1 MTDAAEQQLEST
13 LAPLRE
19 RLMTHPLYAQLRD
32 EETIRIFMEAH
43 VFAVWDFQSLLKAL
57 QRLVT
62 CVEVPWLPTSDP
74 EARRL
79 LNEIVLDEESDQ
91 GPGGGHLSHFE
102 LYLQAMQECGAN
114 VTPIQTFVGN
124 LRAGLSVEEALETS
138 AVPPSVGAF
147 VRVTMTIA
155 RFAEPHR
162 VAAAF
167 AYGREEI
174 IPPMFRRLVEQLAE
188 LSPRAWGT
196 FRYYLDRHI
205 RTDADRHGP
214 QARLLVRRLCGNDD
228 IRWSEATAAART
240 SLEVRDRL
248 WNEIVLAL
256 TSKVQGRGS

>member
-1 MTDAAEQQLEST
+1 MTDAAEPRLERT

-62 CVEVPWLPTSDP
+62 CVEVPWLPTPDP

-91 GPGGGHLSHFE
+91 APGDGYLSHFE
-102 LYLQAMQECGAN
+102 LYLQAMHECGAN
-114 VTPIQTFVGN
+114 VTPIQTFLGN
-124 LRAGLSVEEALETS
+124 LRAGLSVEEALEST
-138 AVPPSVGAF
+138 VPPSVGAF
-147 VRVTMTIA
+147 VQTTLAIA
-155 RFAEPHR
+155 RSAEPHR
-162 VAAAF
+162 IAAAF

-174 IPPMFRRLVEQLAE
+174 IPAMFRRLVDQLAE
-188 LSPRAWGT
+188 LSLQAWGT

-214 QARLLVRRLCGNDD
+214 QTRLLVRRLCGSDD
-228 IRWSEATAAART
+228 IRWSEAATAART
-240 SLEVRDRL
+240 SLEARSRL
-248 WNEIVLAL
+248 WNEIALAL
-256 TSKVQGRGS
+256 TSKGQGRSG

>member
-1 MTDAAEQQLEST
+1 MSDATEQQFEIT

-19 RLMTHPLYAQLRD
+19 RVVAHPLYTHLRD
-32 EETIRIFMEAH
+32 EGTLRIFMETH
-43 VFAVWDFQSLLKAL
+43 VFAVWDFQSLVKAL

-91 GPGGGHLSHFE
+91 APGGGYLSHFE

-114 VTPIQTFVGN
+114 VTPIQTFWGS

-138 AVPPSVGAF
+138 SVPPGVGPF
-147 VRVTMTIA
+147 VRATMAIA
-155 RFAEPHR
+155 RSAEPHR

-174 IPPMFRRLVEQLAE
+174 IPAMFLRLMDQMAE
-188 LSPRAWGT
+188 LSPRSWGT
-196 FRYYLDRHI
+196 LRYYFDRHI
-205 RTDADRHGP
+205 RTDSDRHGP
-214 QARLLVRRLCGNDD
+214 QARLLMRRLCGSDA
-228 IRWSEATAAART
+228 IRWSEAADAART
-240 SLEVRDRL
+240 SLEARDRL
-248 WNEIVLAL
+248 WNEVVRTL
-256 TSKVQGRGS
+256 TSKVEGRDG